1 MNKKRIA
8 ILAAA
13 MMGTLA
19 LGTTAFAEEGESYK
33 IGFSFYNLSNAV
45 WAELVEEAVAYGA
58 EQGCE
63 VTYVDC
69 GEDAQQQISQIEK
82 FHYERLRRYRNPSYR
97 CYSCGKCSSGS
108 IGCWN
113 PCGFLFHRL

>member
-45 WAELVEEAVAYGA
+45 
-58 EQGCE
+58 
-63 VTYVDC
+63 
-69 GEDAQQQISQIEK
+69 
-82 FHYERLRRYRNPSYR
+82 
-97 CYSCGKCSSGS
+97 
-108 IGCWN
+108 
-113 PCGFLFHRL
+113 